1 MRRLAVILASG
12 FGLGR
17 LPIAPATWASFAVA
31 LLLLALAVLSPSAL
45 DPIPLGIAILL
56 LVPVSVWA
64 CGEAERD
71 LGPDAKPIVLDEIVG
86 MLVAVWCVPR
96 AVGAPPIAL
105 LLAAFLLFRFFDIAK
120 PFPIGASQRLPGGLG
135 IVTDDLLAGVA
146 TNVGLRLLILAGA
159 PL

>member
-31 LLLLALAVLSPSAL
+31 LVLLALAVLRPSAL
-45 DPIPLGIAILL
+45 DPVPLGVAILL
-56 LVPVSVWA
+56 LAPVAVWA
-64 CGEAERD
+64 CGEAEKD
-71 LGPDAKPIVLDEIVG
+71 LGHDAKPIVLDEIVG

-96 AVGAPPIAL
+96 AMGAPPVAL
-105 LLAAFLLFRFFDIAK
+105 LLVAFLLFRVFDIAK
-120 PFPIGASQRLPGGLG
+120 PFPIGLSQRLPGGLG
-135 IVTDDLLAGVA
+135 VVTDDLLAGLA
-146 TNVGLRLLILAGA
+146 TNVSLRLLILAGV

>member
-12 FGLGR
+12 LGLGR

-31 LLLLALAVLSPSAL
+31 LFLLALAVLIPSAL
-45 DPIPLGIAILL
+45 DPAPLGIAILL
-56 LVPVSVWA
+56 LLPASVWA
-64 CGEAERD
+64 CGEAEKD
-71 LGPDAKPIVLDEIVG
+71 LGHDAKPIVLDEIVG

-96 AVGAPPIAL
+96 ALGAPPVAL
-105 LLAAFLLFRFFDIAK
+105 LLAAFLLFRLFDIAK

-146 TNVGLRLLILAGA
+146 TNVALRLLILAGV